1 MELRKD
7 LKPFYAYALM
17 SERTHEVFYIGKG
30 RDDRIFQHVKEGT
43 RGADGTDKQRKIVK
57 IEKSNND
64 AVKQIVIGRF
74 DSEKEAF
81 AVESTLIH
89 WVYGIHNLTNIA
101 SGHGV
106 NNIRKKD
113 CFGDNFLPEKDSQK
127 PFYAYLLTDP
137 GDDSVFYIGKGT
149 GDRCYQ
155 HQNEVERGLITTQK
169 HQKIFEILE
178 SDRQIKP
185 VIIGYF
191 ETEKEALAVE
201 SVLIHWVYGIDFL
214 TNDTSGH
221 GVESIR
227 PKGNYEELQGIDEP
241 ELSYSAKARENRER
255 NNVVPYLN
263 ELKELI
269 ESKCDIQ
276 FDEINTSSI
285 KHTYLVKFM
294 KGVRLTVV
302 CHHNAKISAAV
313 TIESLDLKGCN
324 KQRVREICEKSILEW
339 RDNGRYGR
347 IMPAGTYSD
356 PKTIL
361 RKFKETLSEIEKIE
375 I

>member
-1 MELRKD
+1 MGLLND

-17 SERTHEVFYIGKG
+17 SERAHEVFYIGKG
-30 RDDRIFQHVKEGT
+30 QDDRIFQHVKEGK
-43 RGADGTDKQRKIVK
+43 RGANETDKQRKIAK
-57 IEKSNND
+57 IKKSDND

-81 AVESTLIH
+81 AVECTLIH
-89 WVYGIHNLTNIA
+89 WVYDIHNLTNIA

-106 NNIRKKD
+106 NYIRKKD
-113 CFGDNFLPEKDSQK
+113 CFGDKFLPEENARK
-127 PFYAYLLTDP
+127 PFYVYLLTDP
-137 GDDSVFYIGKGT
+137 KDNSIFYVGKGK
-149 GDRCYQ
+149 GDRCTQ
-155 HQNEVERGLITTQK
+155 HQREAERELPITQK
-169 HQKIFEILE
+169 QQKIHEINE
-178 SDRQIKP
+178 SGRQVKP
-185 VIIGYF
+185 IIIGRF
-191 ETEKEALAVE
+191 ETEQEALAVE

-241 ELSYSAKARENRER
+241 ELSYSARARENRER
-255 NNVVPYLN
+255 NNIVPYLN

-269 ESKCDIQ
+269 ESKYDIQ

-313 TIESLDLKGCN
+313 TIESLDLKVCN
-324 KQRVREICEKSILEW
+324 KQRVRDICEKTNLVC

-347 IMPAGTYSD
+347 ILPAGTYSD

-361 RKFKETLSEIEKIE
+361 RKFRETLSEIEKTE